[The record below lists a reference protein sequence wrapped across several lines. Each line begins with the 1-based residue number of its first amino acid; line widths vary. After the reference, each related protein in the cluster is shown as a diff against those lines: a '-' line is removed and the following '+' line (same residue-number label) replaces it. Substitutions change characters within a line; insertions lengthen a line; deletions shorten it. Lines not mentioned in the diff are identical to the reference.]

1 VNAGP
6 ARMRRILLF
15 AYACRPNE
23 GSEPG
28 VGWNLALELARRY
41 EVCVVTRSSNRMAI
55 SQAEGEIAELPLT
68 FLYVDVPAW
77 LARLP
82 PFRSVQAY
90 YYVWQLVAARTCREM
105 GLSSRFDLA
114 HHLTYAMYWAP
125 SGAAF
130 VGLPFIIGPV
140 GGGDSTPR
148 TLLHTLSWRSRA
160 HEWLRQII
168 RGVAEWD
175 PLVRSTLRRA
185 SCVIASTKATEDRVL
200 RLGARRVER
209 QLQIGLSDGE
219 LSPVWPLSTQ
229 VQEGELRLI
238 CVGRLLGYKGF
249 HLAIEAFA
257 QARLPRAT
265 LTVVGHGPER
275 NILERLTKA
284 MGLEN
289 QVVFTGGVNRNTALR
304 LIAESDV
311 LVHPSLHDSAGMVVL
326 EAMAAGKPVLC
337 LGAGG
342 PAEMVTEG
350 CGCVV
355 PPDSRTVVVDALA
368 AAMRTLAADRE
379 LREAMGQEAVKRA
392 GEYTWRRLTDYF
404 TGLYDDVLQQRP
416 SRQRLKVG
424 RVAAP

>member
-1 VNAGP
+1 
-6 ARMRRILLF
+6 
-15 AYACRPNE
+15 
-23 GSEPG
+23 
-28 VGWNLALELARRY
+28 
-41 EVCVVTRSSNRMAI
+41 
-55 SQAEGEIAELPLT
+55 
-68 FLYVDVPAW
+68 
-77 LARLP
+77 
-82 PFRSVQAY
+82 
-90 YYVWQLVAARTCREM
+90 
-105 GLSSRFDLA
+105 
-114 HHLTYAMYWAP
+114 
-125 SGAAF
+125 
-130 VGLPFIIGPV
+130 
-140 GGGDSTPR
+140 
-148 TLLHTLSWRSRA
+148 
-160 HEWLRQII
+160 
-168 RGVAEWD
+168 
-175 PLVRSTLRRA
+175 
-185 SCVIASTKATEDRVL
+185 
-200 RLGARRVER
+200 
-209 QLQIGLSDGE
+209 
-219 LSPVWPLSTQ
+219 
-229 VQEGELRLI
+229 
-238 CVGRLLGYKGF
+238 
-249 HLAIEAFA
+249 
-257 QARLPRAT
+257 
-265 LTVVGHGPER
+265 VVGHGPER
-275 NILERLTKA
+275 NVLERLTKA